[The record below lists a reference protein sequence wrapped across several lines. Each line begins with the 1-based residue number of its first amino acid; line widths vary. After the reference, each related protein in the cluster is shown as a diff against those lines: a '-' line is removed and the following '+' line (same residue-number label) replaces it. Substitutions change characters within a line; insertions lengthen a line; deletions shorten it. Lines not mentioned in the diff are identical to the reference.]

1 VSWCF
6 HEYEVT
12 LFLYAFCGIL
22 SRSLSKLVRL
32 DRLGN
37 SVVVGLVIP
46 DFMG

>member
-6 HEYEVT
+6 NAYEVT
-12 LFLYAFCGIL
+12 LFLYASCGIL

-37 SVVVGLVIP
+37 SVVVGLNVL
-46 DFMG
+46 DS